1 MTRHPTHRPPFP
13 WRAALWGG
21 ALLLLLL
28 PGVAMQFT
36 SEVRWGLGDFVVFGA
51 MLALACGAFE
61 AVVRLTADARNRW
74 LMGGVI
80 VAVFLLVWAELAV
93 GIFH

>member
-1 MTRHPTHRPPFP
+1 MTRLPTHRPAFP

-36 SEVRWGLGDFVVFGA
+36 GEVRWGPGDFVVFGA
-51 MLALACGAFE
+51 MLALACGAVE
-61 AVVRLTADARNRW
+61 AVVRVTADRRSRW
-74 LMGGVI
+74 LMGGAI
-80 VAVFLLVWAELAV
+80 VAVFLLAWAELAV
-93 GIFH
+93 GLFH

>member
-1 MTRHPTHRPPFP
+1 MTRLPTHSPSFR

-36 SEVRWGLGDFVVFGA
+36 GEVRWGPGDFAVFGA

-61 AVVRLTADARNRW
+61 GVVRLTADRRSRW
-74 LMGGVI
+74 LMGAAIAG
-80 VAVFLLVWAELAV
+80 VFLLVWAELAV